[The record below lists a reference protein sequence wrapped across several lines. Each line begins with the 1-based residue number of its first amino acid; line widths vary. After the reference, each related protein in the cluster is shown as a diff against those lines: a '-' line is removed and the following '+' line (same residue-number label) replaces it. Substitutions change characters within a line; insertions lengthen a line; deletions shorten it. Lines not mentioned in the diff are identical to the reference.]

1 MNDDLSLLLNS
12 LNDPQR
18 QAVAAPLGRQLVLAG
33 AGSGKTR
40 VLVHRIAWLIQVE
53 HASPY
58 SILSV
63 TFTNKAAAEMRH
75 RIEQLLGINPA
86 GMWVGTFH
94 GLAHRLLR
102 AHWREAGLS
111 ENFQILDSDDQQ
123 RLVKRVIRELGLD
136 EQRWPARQ
144 AQWFING
151 QKDEGLR
158 PQHIQPGGDL
168 FLATMLKIYEAYEAA
183 CARAGVI
190 DFSELLLR
198 ALDLWRDHPG
208 VLEHYQRRFRHILV
222 DEFQDTNAVQYAW
235 LRILAKGGDS
245 LMVVGDDD
253 QSIYAWRGARP
264 ENLMQLKED
273 FPSLKVVMLEQN
285 YRSTSRILKCANVL
299 IANNP
304 HVFEKQLWSEMGHG
318 DPIRVI
324 RCRNEDAEAERI
336 AMEILTL
343 HLRTERPY
351 SEFAILYRGNH
362 QAKLMELK
370 LQHHQ
375 IPYRLSGGTSFF
387 GRQEVKDL
395 MSYFRLLVN
404 PDDDNAFLRVI
415 NVPRREIGSA
425 TLEKL
430 GNYATQRKISM
441 YAACD
446 EMGLAEHLDS
456 RFHERLQRFKRWMD
470 GIRRQCAENEPIAV
484 LRSMVM
490 DIDYENWLRQNASS
504 DKVAEFRMSNVWFL
518 IEALK
523 NTLERDEEGDMTIE
537 QAIAKLVLRDML
549 ERQQE
554 EEEGAEGVQMMTLHA
569 SKGLEFPYVF
579 IMGMEEEIL
588 PHRSSIEADTVEEE
602 RRLAYVG
609 ITRARQNLAMTFAA
623 KRKQY
628 GEIIDCSP
636 SRFLDELPP
645 EDLEW
650 EGMEDAP
657 QEVKAAKGNAALADI
672 RAMLKR

>member
-1 MNDDLSLLLNS
+1 MSRLN
-12 LNDPQR
+12 PR
-18 QAVAAPLGRQLVLAG
+18 QQEAVNYVGGPMLVLAG
-33 AGSGKTR
+33 AGSGKTSVITR
-40 VLVHRIAWLIQVE
+40 KIAYLIQQCGIRAQYIV
-53 HASPY
+53 A
-58 SILSV
+58 V
-63 TFTNKAAAEMRH
+63 TFTNKAAREMKERVSS
-75 RIEQLLGINPA
+75 LLRG
-86 GMWVGTFH
+86 GEGRGLTVSTFH
-94 GLAHRLLR
+94 
-102 AHWREAGLS
+102 
-111 ENFQILDSDDQQ
+111 N
-123 RLVKRVIRELGLD
+123 LGLNIIRK
-136 EQRWPARQ
+136 EYAKLGYKPG
-144 AQWFING
+144 FSIF
-151 QKDEGLR
+151 DEGDIKALLTDIM
-158 PQHIQPGGDL
+158 QKEYAGDDGVDEIKGYIGSWKNDL
-168 FLATMLKIYEAYEAA
+168 ITPEQALAEARNPKEQTAA
-183 CARAGVI
+183 IVYT
-190 DFSELLLR
+190 
-198 ALDLWRDHPG
+198 
-208 VLEHYQRRFRHILV
+208 HYQRTLKAYNAVDFDDLIMQPVKLFQDHPEVLEKWRNRVRYMLV
-222 DEFQDTNAVQYAW
+222 DEYQDTNASQYLLVKLLVQERAHFT
-235 LRILAKGGDS
+235 
-245 LMVVGDDD
+245 VVGDDD

-304 HVFEKQLWSEMGHG
+304 HAFEKQLWSEMGHG

-324 RCRNEDAEAERI
+324 RCRNEEAEAERV

-343 HLRTERPY
+343 HLKTQRPY
-351 SEFAILYRGNH
+351 SDFAILYRGNY
-362 QAKLMELK
+362 QAKLIELK

-415 NVPRREIGSA
+415 NVPRREIGST

-430 GNYATQRKISM
+430 GNYATARKISM

-446 EMGLAEHLDS
+446 EIGLGELMDS
-456 RFHERLQRFKRWMD
+456 RFTDRLSRFKHYMD
-470 GIRRQCAENEPIAV
+470 NLRQQCAQNDPIAA

-490 DIDYENWLRQNASS
+490 DIDYETWVRSQTSS
-504 DKVAEFRMSNVWFL
+504 DKAADFRMSNVWFL
-518 IEALK
+518 IDALK
-523 NTLERDEEGDMTIE
+523 NTLERDEEGEMTIE
-537 QAIAKLVLRDML
+537 EAIAKLVLRDML

-579 IMGMEEEIL
+579 IMGVEEEIL
-588 PHRSSIEADTVEEE
+588 PHRSSIEADTIEEE

-628 GEIIDCSP
+628 GEIIECMP
-636 SRFLDELPP
+636 SRFLDELPQ

-650 EGMEDAP
+650 EGQEDAP
-657 QEVKAAKGNAALADI
+657 VEVKAARGNDALAAM

>member
-1 MNDDLSLLLNS
+1 MSRLN
-12 LNDPQR
+12 PR
-18 QAVAAPLGRQLVLAG
+18 QQEAVNYVGGPMLVLAG
-33 AGSGKTR
+33 AGSGKTSVITR
-40 VLVHRIAWLIQVE
+40 KIAYLIQQCGIRAQYIV
-53 HASPY
+53 A
-58 SILSV
+58 V
-63 TFTNKAAAEMRH
+63 TFTNKAAREMKERVSS
-75 RIEQLLGINPA
+75 LLRG
-86 GMWVGTFH
+86 GEGRGLTVSTFH
-94 GLAHRLLR
+94 
-102 AHWREAGLS
+102 
-111 ENFQILDSDDQQ
+111 N
-123 RLVKRVIRELGLD
+123 LGLNIIRK
-136 EQRWPARQ
+136 EYARLGYKPG
-144 AQWFING
+144 FSIF
-151 QKDEGLR
+151 DEGDIKSLLTDIM
-158 PQHIQPGGDL
+158 QKEYAGDDGVDEIKHYIGSWKNDL
-168 FLATMLKIYEAYEAA
+168 ITPEQALAEARNPKEQTAA
-183 CARAGVI
+183 IVYT
-190 DFSELLLR
+190 
-198 ALDLWRDHPG
+198 
-208 VLEHYQRRFRHILV
+208 HYQRTLKAYNAVDFDDLIMQPVKLFQDHPEVLEKWRNRVRYMLV
-222 DEFQDTNAVQYAW
+222 DEYQDTNASQYLLVKLLVQERAHFT
-235 LRILAKGGDS
+235 
-245 LMVVGDDD
+245 VVGDDD

-304 HVFEKQLWSEMGHG
+304 HAFEKQLWSEMGHG

-324 RCRNEDAEAERI
+324 RCRNEEAEAERV

-343 HLRTERPY
+343 HLKTQRPY
-351 SEFAILYRGNH
+351 SDFAILYRGNY
-362 QAKLMELK
+362 QAKLIELK

-415 NVPRREIGSA
+415 NVPRREIGST

-430 GNYATQRKISM
+430 GNYATARKISM

-446 EMGLAEHLDS
+446 EIGLGELMDS
-456 RFHERLQRFKRWMD
+456 RFTDRLSRFKHYMD
-470 GIRRQCAENEPIAV
+470 NLRQQCAQNDPIAA

-490 DIDYENWLRQNASS
+490 DIDYETWVRSQTSS
-504 DKVAEFRMSNVWFL
+504 DKAADFRMSNVWFL
-518 IEALK
+518 IDALK
-523 NTLERDEEGDMTIE
+523 NTLERDEEGEMTIE
-537 QAIAKLVLRDML
+537 EAIAKLVLRDML

-579 IMGMEEEIL
+579 IMGVEEEIL
-588 PHRSSIEADTVEEE
+588 PHRSSIEADTIEEE

-628 GEIIDCSP
+628 GEIIECMP
-636 SRFLDELPP
+636 SRFLDELPQ

-650 EGMEDAP
+650 EGQEDAP
-657 QEVKAAKGNAALADI
+657 VEVKAARGNDALAAM

>member
-1 MNDDLSLLLNS
+1 MSRLN
-12 LNDPQR
+12 PR
-18 QAVAAPLGRQLVLAG
+18 QQEAVNYVGGPMLVLAG
-33 AGSGKTR
+33 AGSGKTSVITR
-40 VLVHRIAWLIQVE
+40 KIAYLIQQCGIRAQYIV
-53 HASPY
+53 A
-58 SILSV
+58 V
-63 TFTNKAAAEMRH
+63 TFTNKAAREMKERVGS
-75 RIEQLLGINPA
+75 LLRG
-86 GMWVGTFH
+86 GEGRGLTVSTFH
-94 GLAHRLLR
+94 
-102 AHWREAGLS
+102 
-111 ENFQILDSDDQQ
+111 N
-123 RLVKRVIRELGLD
+123 LGLNIIRK
-136 EQRWPARQ
+136 EYAKLGYKPG
-144 AQWFING
+144 FSIF
-151 QKDEGLR
+151 DEGDIKTLLTDIM
-158 PQHIQPGGDL
+158 QKEYAGDDGVDEIKHYIGSWKNDL
-168 FLATMLKIYEAYEAA
+168 VTPEEALANARNPKEQTAA
-183 CARAGVI
+183 IVYT
-190 DFSELLLR
+190 
-198 ALDLWRDHPG
+198 
-208 VLEHYQRRFRHILV
+208 HYQRTLKAYNAVDFDDLIMQPVKLFQDHPEVLEKWRNRVRYMLV
-222 DEFQDTNAVQYAW
+222 DEYQDTNASQYLLVKLLVQERAHFT
-235 LRILAKGGDS
+235 
-245 LMVVGDDD
+245 VVGDDD

-304 HVFEKQLWSEMGHG
+304 HAFEKQLWSEMGHG

-324 RCRNEDAEAERI
+324 RCRNEEAEAERV

-343 HLRTERPY
+343 HLKTQRPY
-351 SEFAILYRGNH
+351 SDFAILYRGNY
-362 QAKLMELK
+362 QAKLIELK

-415 NVPRREIGSA
+415 NVPRREIGST

-430 GNYATQRKISM
+430 GNYATARKISM

-446 EMGLAEHLDS
+446 EIGLGELMDS
-456 RFHERLQRFKRWMD
+456 RFTDRLSRFKRYMD
-470 GIRRQCAENEPIAV
+470 NLRQQCAQHDPIAA

-490 DIDYENWLRQNASS
+490 DIDYETWVRSQTSS
-504 DKVAEFRMSNVWFL
+504 DKAADFRMSNVWFL
-518 IEALK
+518 IDALK
-523 NTLERDEEGDMTIE
+523 NTLERDEEGEMTIE
-537 QAIAKLVLRDML
+537 EAIAKLVLRDML

-579 IMGMEEEIL
+579 IMGVEEEIL
-588 PHRSSIEADTVEEE
+588 PHRSSIEADTIEEE

-628 GEIIDCSP
+628 GEIIECMP

-650 EGMEDAP
+650 EGQEDAP
-657 QEVKAAKGNAALADI
+657 VEVKAARGNDALAAM

>member
-1 MNDDLSLLLNS
+1 MSRLN
-12 LNDPQR
+12 PR
-18 QAVAAPLGRQLVLAG
+18 QQEAVNYVGGPMLVLAG
-33 AGSGKTR
+33 AGSGKTSVITR
-40 VLVHRIAWLIQVE
+40 KIAYLIQQCGIRAQYIV
-53 HASPY
+53 A
-58 SILSV
+58 V
-63 TFTNKAAAEMRH
+63 TFTNKAAREMKERVSS
-75 RIEQLLGINPA
+75 LLRG
-86 GMWVGTFH
+86 GEGKGLTVSTFH
-94 GLAHRLLR
+94 
-102 AHWREAGLS
+102 
-111 ENFQILDSDDQQ
+111 N
-123 RLVKRVIRELGLD
+123 LGLNIIRK
-136 EQRWPARQ
+136 EYVHLGYKPG
-144 AQWFING
+144 FSIF
-151 QKDEGLR
+151 DEGDIKALLSDIM
-158 PQHIQPGGDL
+158 QKEYAGDDGVDEIKNYIGSWKNDL
-168 FLATMLKIYEAYEAA
+168 VTPEEALASARNPKEQTAA
-183 CARAGVI
+183 V
-190 DFSELLLR
+190 
-198 ALDLWRDHPG
+198 
-208 VLEHYQRRFRHILV
+208 VYTHYQRTLKAYNAVDFDDLIMQPVKLFQDHPEVLEKWRNKVRYMLV
-222 DEFQDTNAVQYAW
+222 DEYQDTNASQYLLVKLLVQERAHFT
-235 LRILAKGGDS
+235 
-245 LMVVGDDD
+245 VVGDDD

-299 IANNP
+299 ISNNP
-304 HVFEKQLWSEMGHG
+304 HAFEKQLWSEMGHG

-324 RCRNEDAEAERI
+324 RCRNEEAEAERV

-343 HLRTERPY
+343 HLRTQRPY
-351 SEFAILYRGNH
+351 SDFAILYRGNY
-362 QAKLMELK
+362 QAKLIELK

-387 GRQEVKDL
+387 SRQEVKDL

-415 NVPRREIGSA
+415 NVPRREIGST

-430 GNYATQRKISM
+430 GNYATARKISM

-446 EMGLAEHLDS
+446 EIGLGELMDS
-456 RFHERLQRFKRWMD
+456 RFTDRLSRFKRYMD
-470 GIRRQCAENEPIAV
+470 NLRQQCAQNDPIAA

-490 DIDYENWLRQNASS
+490 DIDYETWVRSQTTS
-504 DKVAEFRMSNVWFL
+504 DKAADFRMGNVWFL
-518 IEALK
+518 IDALK
-523 NTLERDEEGDMTIE
+523 NTLERDEEGEMTIE
-537 QAIAKLVLRDML
+537 EAIAKLVLRDML

-579 IMGMEEEIL
+579 ILGMEEEIL
-588 PHRSSIEADTVEEE
+588 PHRSSIEADTIEEE

-628 GEIIDCSP
+628 GEIIECMP

-650 EGMEDAP
+650 EGQEDAP
-657 QEVKAAKGNAALADI
+657 VEVKAARGNDALAAM

>member
-1 MNDDLSLLLNS
+1 MSRLN
-12 LNDPQR
+12 PR
-18 QAVAAPLGRQLVLAG
+18 QQEAVNYVGGPMLVLAG
-33 AGSGKTR
+33 AGSGKTSVITR
-40 VLVHRIAWLIQVE
+40 KIAYLIQQCGIRAQYIV
-53 HASPY
+53 A
-58 SILSV
+58 V
-63 TFTNKAAAEMRH
+63 TFTNKAAREMKERVSS
-75 RIEQLLGINPA
+75 LLRG
-86 GMWVGTFH
+86 GEGRGLTVSTFH
-94 GLAHRLLR
+94 
-102 AHWREAGLS
+102 
-111 ENFQILDSDDQQ
+111 N
-123 RLVKRVIRELGLD
+123 LGLNIIRKEYARLGYKPGFSIFDDGDIKALLTDIMQKEYAGDDGVD
-136 EQRWPARQ
+136 EIKHYIGSWKNDLITPEQALAEARNPKEQ
-144 AQWFING
+144 
-151 QKDEGLR
+151 
-158 PQHIQPGGDL
+158 
-168 FLATMLKIYEAYEAA
+168 TAA
-183 CARAGVI
+183 IVYT
-190 DFSELLLR
+190 
-198 ALDLWRDHPG
+198 
-208 VLEHYQRRFRHILV
+208 HYQRTLKAYNAVDFDDLIMQPVKLFQDHPEVLEKWRNRVRYMLV
-222 DEFQDTNAVQYAW
+222 DEYQDTNASQYLLVKLLVQERAHFT
-235 LRILAKGGDS
+235 
-245 LMVVGDDD
+245 VVGDDD

-285 YRSTSRILKCANVL
+285 YRSTSRILKCANIL

-304 HVFEKQLWSEMGHG
+304 HAFEKQLWSEMGHG

-324 RCRNEDAEAERI
+324 RCRNEEAEAERV

-343 HLRTERPY
+343 HLKTQRPY
-351 SEFAILYRGNH
+351 SDFAILYRGNY
-362 QAKLMELK
+362 QAKLIELK

-415 NVPRREIGSA
+415 NVPRREIGST

-430 GNYATQRKISM
+430 GNYATARKISM

-446 EMGLAEHLDS
+446 EIGLGELMDS
-456 RFHERLQRFKRWMD
+456 RFTDRLSRFKHYMD
-470 GIRRQCAENEPIAV
+470 NLRQQCAQHDPIAA

-490 DIDYENWLRQNASS
+490 DIDYETWVRSQTSS
-504 DKVAEFRMSNVWFL
+504 DKAADFRMSNVWFL
-518 IEALK
+518 IDALK
-523 NTLERDEEGDMTIE
+523 NTLERDEEGEMTIE
-537 QAIAKLVLRDML
+537 EAIAKLVLRDML

-579 IMGMEEEIL
+579 IMGVEEEIL
-588 PHRSSIEADTVEEE
+588 PHRSSIEADTIEEE

-628 GEIIDCSP
+628 GEIIECMP
-636 SRFLDELPP
+636 SRFLDELPQ

-650 EGMEDAP
+650 EGQEDAP
-657 QEVKAAKGNAALADI
+657 VEVKAARGNDALAAM

>member
-1 MNDDLSLLLNS
+1 MSRLN
-12 LNDPQR
+12 PR
-18 QAVAAPLGRQLVLAG
+18 QQEAVNYVGGPMLVLAG
-33 AGSGKTR
+33 AGSGKTSVITR
-40 VLVHRIAWLIQVE
+40 KIAYLIQQCGIRAQYIV
-53 HASPY
+53 A
-58 SILSV
+58 V
-63 TFTNKAAAEMRH
+63 TFTNKAAREMKERVSS
-75 RIEQLLGINPA
+75 LLRG
-86 GMWVGTFH
+86 GEGRGLTVSTFH
-94 GLAHRLLR
+94 
-102 AHWREAGLS
+102 
-111 ENFQILDSDDQQ
+111 N
-123 RLVKRVIRELGLD
+123 LGLNIIRKEYARLGYKPGFSIFDDGDIKALLTDIMQKEYAGDDGVD
-136 EQRWPARQ
+136 EIKNYIGSWKNDLITPEQALAEARNPKEQ
-144 AQWFING
+144 
-151 QKDEGLR
+151 
-158 PQHIQPGGDL
+158 
-168 FLATMLKIYEAYEAA
+168 TAA
-183 CARAGVI
+183 IVYT
-190 DFSELLLR
+190 
-198 ALDLWRDHPG
+198 
-208 VLEHYQRRFRHILV
+208 HYQRTLKAYNAVDFDDLIMQPVKLFQDHPEVLEKWRNRVRYMLV
-222 DEFQDTNAVQYAW
+222 DEYQDTNASQYLLVKLLVQERAHFT
-235 LRILAKGGDS
+235 
-245 LMVVGDDD
+245 VVGDDD

-285 YRSTSRILKCANVL
+285 YRSTSRILKCANIL

-304 HVFEKQLWSEMGHG
+304 HAFEKQLWSEMGHG

-324 RCRNEDAEAERI
+324 RCRNEEAEAERV

-343 HLRTERPY
+343 HLKTQRPY
-351 SEFAILYRGNH
+351 SDFAILYRGNY
-362 QAKLMELK
+362 QAKLIELK

-415 NVPRREIGSA
+415 NVPRREIGST

-430 GNYATQRKISM
+430 GNYATARKISM

-446 EMGLAEHLDS
+446 EIGLGELMDS
-456 RFHERLQRFKRWMD
+456 RFTDRLSRFKHYMD
-470 GIRRQCAENEPIAV
+470 NLRQQCAQHDPIAA

-490 DIDYENWLRQNASS
+490 DIDYETWVRSQTSS
-504 DKVAEFRMSNVWFL
+504 DKAADFRMSNVWFL
-518 IEALK
+518 IDALK
-523 NTLERDEEGDMTIE
+523 NTLERDEEGEMTIE
-537 QAIAKLVLRDML
+537 EAIAKLVLRDML

-579 IMGMEEEIL
+579 IMGVEEEIL
-588 PHRSSIEADTVEEE
+588 PHRSSIEADTIEEE

-628 GEIIDCSP
+628 GEIIECMP
-636 SRFLDELPP
+636 SRFLDELPQ

-650 EGMEDAP
+650 EGQEDAP
-657 QEVKAAKGNAALADI
+657 VEVKAARGNDALAAM

>member
-1 MNDDLSLLLNS
+1 MSRLN
-12 LNDPQR
+12 PR
-18 QAVAAPLGRQLVLAG
+18 QQEAVNYISGPLLVLAG
-33 AGSGKTR
+33 AGSGKTSVITR
-40 VLVHRIAWLIQVE
+40 KIAYLIQQCGIR
-53 HASPY
+53 AQY
-58 SILSV
+58 ICAV
-63 TFTNKAAAEMRH
+63 TFTNKAAREMKERVSS
-75 RIEQLLGINPA
+75 LLRG
-86 GMWVGTFH
+86 GEGKGLTVSTFH
-94 GLAHRLLR
+94 
-102 AHWREAGLS
+102 
-111 ENFQILDSDDQQ
+111 N
-123 RLVKRVIRELGLD
+123 LGLNIIRK
-136 EQRWPARQ
+136 EYAKLGYKPG
-144 AQWFING
+144 FSIF
-151 QKDEGLR
+151 DEGDIKALLTDIM
-158 PQHIQPGGDL
+158 QKEYSGDDGADEIKSYIGNWKNDL
-168 FLATMLKIYEAYEAA
+168 VLPEEALAKARTPKEQTAA
-183 CARAGVI
+183 VVY
-190 DFSELLLR
+190 L
-198 ALDLWRDHPG
+198 
-208 VLEHYQRRFRHILV
+208 HYQRTLKAYNAVDFDDLILLPVKLFQDNPDVLEKWRNRIRYMLV
-222 DEFQDTNAVQYAW
+222 DEYQDTNASQYLLVKLLVQERAQFT
-235 LRILAKGGDS
+235 
-245 LMVVGDDD
+245 VVGDDD

-264 ENLMQLKED
+264 ENLMQLKDD

-285 YRSTSRILKCANVL
+285 YRSTSRILKCANIL

-336 AMEILTL
+336 ALEILTL
-343 HLRTERPY
+343 HLKTQRPY

-387 GRQEVKDL
+387 SRQEVKDL

-415 NVPRREIGSA
+415 NVPRREIGST

-430 GNYATQRKISM
+430 GNYATQRQISM
-441 YAACD
+441 YAAAD
-446 EMGLAEHLDS
+446 EMGLSEHLDT
-456 RFHERLQRFKRWMD
+456 RYTERLARFKRFID
-470 GIRRQCAENEPIAV
+470 GVRQQCAQSDPIMA

-490 DIDYENWLRQNASS
+490 DIDYENWIRQNASS
-504 DKVAEFRMSNVWFL
+504 DKVAEFRMGNVWFL
-518 IEALK
+518 IDALK
-523 NTLERDEEGDMTIE
+523 NTLEKDEDGDMTIE
-537 QAIAKLVLRDML
+537 EAIAKLVLRDML

-554 EEEGAEGVQMMTLHA
+554 EEAGAEGVQMMTLHA

-588 PHRSSIEADTVEEE
+588 PHRSSIETDSVEEE

-609 ITRARQNLAMTFAA
+609 ITRARQTLAFTFAA

-628 GEIIDCSP
+628 GEIIDCTP

-650 EGMEDAP
+650 EGQEDAP
-657 QEVKAAKGNAALADI
+657 VEVKAARGNDALAAM

>member
-1 MNDDLSLLLNS
+1 MSRLN
-12 LNDPQR
+12 PR
-18 QAVAAPLGRQLVLAG
+18 QQEAVNYVGGPMLVLAG
-33 AGSGKTR
+33 AGSGKTSVITR
-40 VLVHRIAWLIQVE
+40 KIAYLIQQCGIRAQYIV
-53 HASPY
+53 A
-58 SILSV
+58 V
-63 TFTNKAAAEMRH
+63 TFTNKAAREMKERVSS
-75 RIEQLLGINPA
+75 LLRG
-86 GMWVGTFH
+86 GEGRGLTVSTFH
-94 GLAHRLLR
+94 
-102 AHWREAGLS
+102 
-111 ENFQILDSDDQQ
+111 N
-123 RLVKRVIRELGLD
+123 LGLNIIRK
-136 EQRWPARQ
+136 EYAKLGYKPG
-144 AQWFING
+144 FSIF
-151 QKDEGLR
+151 DEGDIKALLTDIM
-158 PQHIQPGGDL
+158 QKEYAGDDGVDEIKHYIGSWKNDL
-168 FLATMLKIYEAYEAA
+168 ITPEQALAEARNPKEQTAA
-183 CARAGVI
+183 IVYT
-190 DFSELLLR
+190 
-198 ALDLWRDHPG
+198 
-208 VLEHYQRRFRHILV
+208 HYQRTLKAYNAVDFDDLIMQPVKLFQDHPEVLEKWRNRVRYMLV
-222 DEFQDTNAVQYAW
+222 DEYQDTNASQYLLVKLLVQERAHFT
-235 LRILAKGGDS
+235 
-245 LMVVGDDD
+245 VVGDDD

-285 YRSTSRILKCANVL
+285 YRSTSRILKCANIL

-304 HVFEKQLWSEMGHG
+304 HAFEKQLWSEMGHG

-324 RCRNEDAEAERI
+324 RCRNEEAEAERV

-343 HLRTERPY
+343 HLKTQRPY
-351 SEFAILYRGNH
+351 SDFAILYRGNY
-362 QAKLMELK
+362 QAKLIELK

-415 NVPRREIGSA
+415 NVPRREIGST

-430 GNYATQRKISM
+430 GNYATARKISM

-446 EMGLAEHLDS
+446 EIGLGELMDS
-456 RFHERLQRFKRWMD
+456 RFTDRLSRFKHYMD
-470 GIRRQCAENEPIAV
+470 NLRQQCAQHDPIAA

-490 DIDYENWLRQNASS
+490 DIDYETWVRSQTSS
-504 DKVAEFRMSNVWFL
+504 DKAADFRMSNVWFL
-518 IEALK
+518 IDALK
-523 NTLERDEEGDMTIE
+523 NTLERDEEGEMTIE
-537 QAIAKLVLRDML
+537 EAIAKLVLRDML

-579 IMGMEEEIL
+579 IMGVEEEIL
-588 PHRSSIEADTVEEE
+588 PHRSSIEADTIEEE

-628 GEIIDCSP
+628 GEIIECMP
-636 SRFLDELPP
+636 SRFLDELPQ

-650 EGMEDAP
+650 EGQEDAP
-657 QEVKAAKGNAALADI
+657 VEVKAARGNDALAAM

>member
-1 MNDDLSLLLNS
+1 MNYVGG
-12 LNDPQR
+12 PM
-18 QAVAAPLGRQLVLAG
+18 LVLAG
-33 AGSGKTR
+33 AGSGKTSVITR
-40 VLVHRIAWLIQVE
+40 KIAYLIQQCGIRAQYIV
-53 HASPY
+53 A
-58 SILSV
+58 V
-63 TFTNKAAAEMRH
+63 TFTNKAAREMKERVGS
-75 RIEQLLGINPA
+75 LLRG
-86 GMWVGTFH
+86 GEGKGLTVSTFH
-94 GLAHRLLR
+94 
-102 AHWREAGLS
+102 
-111 ENFQILDSDDQQ
+111 N
-123 RLVKRVIRELGLD
+123 LGLNIIRK
-136 EQRWPARQ
+136 ECARLGYKPG
-144 AQWFING
+144 FSIF
-151 QKDEGLR
+151 DEGDIKALLTDIM
-158 PQHIQPGGDL
+158 QKEYSGDDGVDEIKGYIGNWKNDL
-168 FLATMLKIYEAYEAA
+168 ILPEQALAEARNPKEQTAA
-183 CARAGVI
+183 IVYT
-190 DFSELLLR
+190 
-198 ALDLWRDHPG
+198 
-208 VLEHYQRRFRHILV
+208 HYQRTLKAYNAVDFDDLILQPVKLFQDHPEVLEKWRNKVRYMLV
-222 DEFQDTNAVQYAW
+222 DEYQDTNASQYLLVKLLVQERAHFT
-235 LRILAKGGDS
+235 
-245 LMVVGDDD
+245 VVGDDD

-285 YRSTSRILKCANVL
+285 YRSTSRILKCANIL

-304 HVFEKQLWSEMGHG
+304 HAFEKQLWSEMGHG

-324 RCRNEDAEAERI
+324 RCRNEEAEAERV
-336 AMEILTL
+336 AVEILTL
-343 HLRTERPY
+343 HLKTQRPY
-351 SEFAILYRGNH
+351 SDFAILYRGNY
-362 QAKLMELK
+362 QAKLIELK

-387 GRQEVKDL
+387 ARQEVKDL

-415 NVPRREIGSA
+415 NVPRREIGST

-430 GNYATQRKISM
+430 GNYATARKISM

-446 EMGLAEHLDS
+446 EIGLAEHLDS
-456 RFHERLQRFKRWMD
+456 RFTDRLARFKRYMD
-470 GIRRQCAENEPIAV
+470 NLRQQCAQSDPIAA

-490 DIDYENWLRQNASS
+490 DIDYETWVRSQTSS
-504 DKVAEFRMSNVWFL
+504 DKAADFRMGNVWFL
-518 IEALK
+518 IDALK
-523 NTLERDEEGDMTIE
+523 NTLEKDEDGDMTIE

-579 IMGMEEEIL
+579 ILGMEEEIL
-588 PHRSSIEADTVEEE
+588 PHRSSIEADTIEEE

-628 GEIIDCSP
+628 GEIIECLP

-650 EGMEDAP
+650 EGQEDAP
-657 QEVKAAKGNAALADI
+657 VEVKAARGNDALAAM

>member
-1 MNDDLSLLLNS
+1 MSRLN
-12 LNDPQR
+12 PR
-18 QAVAAPLGRQLVLAG
+18 QQEAVNYVGGPMLVLAG
-33 AGSGKTR
+33 AGSGKTSVITR
-40 VLVHRIAWLIQVE
+40 KIAYLIQQCGIRAQYIV
-53 HASPY
+53 A
-58 SILSV
+58 V
-63 TFTNKAAAEMRH
+63 TFTNKAAREMKERVSS
-75 RIEQLLGINPA
+75 LLRG
-86 GMWVGTFH
+86 GEGRGLTVSTFH
-94 GLAHRLLR
+94 
-102 AHWREAGLS
+102 
-111 ENFQILDSDDQQ
+111 N
-123 RLVKRVIRELGLD
+123 LGLNIIRK
-136 EQRWPARQ
+136 EYAKLGYKPG
-144 AQWFING
+144 FSIF
-151 QKDEGLR
+151 DEGDIKALLTDIM
-158 PQHIQPGGDL
+158 QKEYAGDDGVDEIKGYIGSWKNDL
-168 FLATMLKIYEAYEAA
+168 ITPEQALAEARNPKEQTAA
-183 CARAGVI
+183 IVYT
-190 DFSELLLR
+190 
-198 ALDLWRDHPG
+198 
-208 VLEHYQRRFRHILV
+208 HYQRTLKAYNAVDFDDLIMQPVKLFQDHPEVLEKWRNRVRYMLV
-222 DEFQDTNAVQYAW
+222 DEYQDTNASQYLLVKLLVQERAHFT
-235 LRILAKGGDS
+235 
-245 LMVVGDDD
+245 VVGDDD

-285 YRSTSRILKCANVL
+285 YRSTSRILKCANIL
-299 IANNP
+299 IANTP
-304 HVFEKQLWSEMGHG
+304 HAFEKQLWSEMGHG

-324 RCRNEDAEAERI
+324 RCRNEEAEAERV

-343 HLRTERPY
+343 HLKTERPY
-351 SEFAILYRGNH
+351 SDFAILYRGNY
-362 QAKLMELK
+362 QAKLIELK

-415 NVPRREIGSA
+415 NVPRREIGST

-430 GNYATQRKISM
+430 GNYATARKISM

-446 EMGLAEHLDS
+446 EIGLGELMDS
-456 RFHERLQRFKRWMD
+456 RFTDRLSRFKHYMD
-470 GIRRQCAENEPIAV
+470 NLRQQCAQHDPIAA

-490 DIDYENWLRQNASS
+490 DIDYETWVRSQTSS
-504 DKVAEFRMSNVWFL
+504 DKAADFRMSNVWFL
-518 IEALK
+518 IDALK
-523 NTLERDEEGDMTIE
+523 NTLERDEEGEMTIE
-537 QAIAKLVLRDML
+537 EAIAKLVLRDML

-579 IMGMEEEIL
+579 IMGVEEEIL
-588 PHRSSIEADTVEEE
+588 PHRSSIEADTIEEE

-628 GEIIDCSP
+628 GEIIECMP

-650 EGMEDAP
+650 EGQEDAP
-657 QEVKAAKGNAALADI
+657 VEVKAARGNDALAAM